1 MNNWS
6 DITDIFNWFP
16 LEINSF
22 AKTYNYEYKGA
33 NYIKHGY
40 LAFDGPEKCVRLY
53 TAKNTSHLSYVIV
66 TKKIKEFSSL
76 VDVPVIAGGLIET
89 EEEMRAA
96 LEAGASVV
104 STGETGLWS
113 IKL

>member
-1 MNNWS
+1 MIDS
-6 DITDIFNWFP
+6 HSVGTSLDSIKFSKPDIV
-16 LEINSF
+16 EIMP
-22 AKTYNYEYKGA
+22 A
-33 NYIKHGY
+33 
-40 LAFDGPEKCVRLY
+40 
-53 TAKNTSHLSYVIV
+53 IV